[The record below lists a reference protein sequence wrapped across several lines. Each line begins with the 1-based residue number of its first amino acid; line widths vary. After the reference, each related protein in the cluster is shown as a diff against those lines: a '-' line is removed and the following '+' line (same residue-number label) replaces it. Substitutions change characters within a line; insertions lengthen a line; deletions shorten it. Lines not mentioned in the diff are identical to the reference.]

1 MISFVVAA
9 WIVGLGSVIYLLLIL
24 AELSKRLGEVTKW
37 PPYYR
42 GLYAGAALVM
52 LALVG
57 RALIWNEAISPG
69 FELAV
74 LRTST
79 ARMILD
85 RLPMAVGVTISAA
98 VAWRYWRWL
107 LKDE

>member
-1 MISFVVAA
+1 MISFALVA

-42 GLYAGAALVM
+42 GLYVGAGLVA

-57 RALIWNEAISPG
+57 RALIWNEAISPDVDSV
-69 FELAV
+69 FLQ
-74 LRTST
+74 TST
-79 ARMILD
+79 ATMLLD
-85 RLPMAVGVTISAA
+85 RLPMAVGVTLSAA

-107 LKDE
+107 FKDE

>member
-1 MISFVVAA
+1 MISFAIAA
-9 WIVGLGSVIYLLLIL
+9 WIVSLGSVIYLMLIL

-42 GLYAGAALVM
+42 GLYIGAALVAF
-52 LALVG
+52 ALVG
-57 RALIWNEAISPG
+57 RAIIWNETISPD
-69 FELAV
+69 FEFVFLY
-74 LRTST
+74 TST
-79 ARMILD
+79 AKMLLD
-85 RLPMAVGVTISAA
+85 QLPMAAGVTISAV